1 MDPLSKWGVRLLQPS
16 TAILAKTKAD
26 IAKKVLLLL
35 VSLVHQHHIL
45 ATVLLSTNLSG
56 PEPLTQVAVLS
67 SDNEQDVY
75 TLLALQ
81 IRFEAK
87 SKEIIDKVVLQYL
100 VILNYCK

>member
-1 MDPLSKWGVRLLQPS
+1 MYPPFENS
-16 TAILAKTKAD
+16 TTRIAI
-26 IAKKVLLLL
+26 
-35 VSLVHQHHIL
+35 VHPHHIL
-45 ATVLLSTNLSG
+45 ATVPLSTNLSG

-87 SKEIIDKVVLQYL
+87 SKEIIDK
-100 VILNYCK
+100 I

>member
-1 MDPLSKWGVRLLQPS
+1 MGVFLGRLNFGS
-16 TAILAKTKAD
+16 TAALDYCTDQNKGRYCEKEL
-26 IAKKVLLLL
+26 LLLL

-87 SKEIIDKVVLQYL
+87 SKEIIDK
-100 VILNYCK
+100 I

>member
-1 MDPLSKWGVRLLQPS
+1 MVGLILVLQQPLT
-16 TAILAKTKAD
+16 TALTKTKAD
-26 IAKKVLLLL
+26 IAKKSSYCYL
-35 VSLVHQHHIL
+35 SRWF
-45 ATVLLSTNLSG
+45 TRPTFWPLSTNLSG

-87 SKEIIDKVVLQYL
+87 SKEIIDK
-100 VILNYCK
+100 I

>member
-1 MDPLSKWGVRLLQPS
+1 MGVFCDRLKLCS
-16 TAILAKTKAD
+16 TAALDCRTGQNKGRYHEKEL
-26 IAKKVLLLL
+26 LLLL

-87 SKEIIDKVVLQYL
+87 SKEIIDK
-100 VILNYCK
+100 I